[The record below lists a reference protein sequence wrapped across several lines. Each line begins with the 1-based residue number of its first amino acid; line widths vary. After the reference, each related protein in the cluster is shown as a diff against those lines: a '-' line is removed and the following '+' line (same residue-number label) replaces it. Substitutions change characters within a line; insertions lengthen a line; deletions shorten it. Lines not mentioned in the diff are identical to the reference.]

1 MAKYIRGY
9 FIIFTNTAFVFEK
22 KNRSS
27 SFFQDSK
34 ILISPMRKII
44 FSISFQENVDTSSF
58 ETEDVSSKGPCVFCC
73 GHCFYHYS
81 FWKEMFVLS
90 KLLNIY
96 CKFVKSVSIHLHQI
110 PAAVKKYAVYP
121 LLKYTNKTFF
131 TLWIKNYKSSF
142 RYQFPHKYISH
153 FDVMYKKKN
162 ENDTHVLSRIIP
174 FEYPADSLIRKKHNL
189 RHKTQERPLNVNRSL

>member
-1 MAKYIRGY
+1 MEVLLKPRRCILKRSVCVLLWTL
-9 FIIFTNTAFVFEK
+9 FLSLFVLK
-22 KNRSS
+22 R
-27 SFFQDSK
+27 
-34 ILISPMRKII
+34 
-44 FSISFQENVDTSSF
+44 NV
-58 ETEDVSSKGPCVFCC
+58 
-73 GHCFYHYS
+73 
-81 FWKEMFVLS
+81 FVLS

-110 PAAVKKYAVYP
+110 PAAVKKYAVSP
-121 LLKYTNKTFF
+121 ILKYTNKTFF